1 MQTLQIFNQLSAR
14 RNAKATEIKIK
25 LNDNLDPIP
34 LCYEKNNTSSLSH
47 IFASTVLSGNAMTTS
62 PLQTMVYRPQ
72 GKITETE
79 L

>member
-1 MQTLQIFNQLSAR
+1 MQTLQIFNQLSAK

-25 LNDNLDPIP
+25 LNDDLDPIP
-34 LCYEKNNTSSLSH
+34 LCYENNTSSLSH